1 MSGMH
6 LLPVYYSTTNTRKHK
21 QKKKSKS
28 LLEAERKHNKF
39 LKKMGIDTR
48 SSVGVEQRSSKPWVT
63 GSSPVECTNDMG
75 GCSSVHGRAD
85 ASQTSGQEFDSPHL
99 RQDQFY
105 HKSSAKPEPNVYSG
119 ERKLIG
125 IATMHKSNSVPI
137 FEDNKELATEIA
149 KMRRG

>member
-1 MSGMH
+1 MPLVKHRIRKGTAPH
-6 LLPVYYSTTNTRKHK
+6 LS
-21 QKKKSKS
+21 S
-28 LLEAERKHNKF
+28 LLIQVADTF
-39 LKKMGIDTR
+39 WGI
-48 SSVGVEQRSSKPWVT
+48 SSVG
-63 GSSPVECTNDMG
+63 
-75 GCSSVHGRAD
+75 RAG
-85 ASQTSGQEFDSPHL
+85 ALQASGQEFDSPHL
-99 RQDQFY
+99 HQDQFY

>member
-1 MSGMH
+1 MH

-63 GSSPVECTNDMG
+63 GSSPVECTNNMG

>member
-21 QKKKSKS
+21 QKKKTASV
-28 LLEAERKHNKF
+28 LEAERQHAKF
-39 LKKMGIDTR
+39 LKKMGIGSR
-48 SSVGVEQRSSKPWVT
+48 SSDGVEQRSSKPWVT
-63 GSSPVECTNDMG
+63 GSSPVESTNDMG

>member
-63 GSSPVECTNDMG
+63 GSSPVECTNNMG

-119 ERKLIG
+119 ERRLIG

-149 KMRRG
+149 KMRR

>member
-39 LKKMGIDTR
+39 LKKMGIGTR

-63 GSSPVECTNDMG
+63 GSSPVECTNNMG

>member
-6 LLPVYYSTTNTRKHK
+6 LLPVYYSTTNTRKRK
-21 QKKKSKS
+21 QKKKTASV
-28 LLEAERKHNKF
+28 LEAERQHNKF
-39 LKKMGIDTR
+39 LKKMGIGTR

-119 ERKLIG
+119 ERRLIG

>member
-39 LKKMGIDTR
+39 LKKMGIGTR